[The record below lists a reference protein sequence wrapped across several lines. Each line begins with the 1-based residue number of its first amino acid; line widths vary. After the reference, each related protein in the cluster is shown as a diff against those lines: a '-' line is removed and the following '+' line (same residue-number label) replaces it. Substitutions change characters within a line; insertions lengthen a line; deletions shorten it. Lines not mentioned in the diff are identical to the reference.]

1 MSKKI
6 KITIAI
12 ALMVLSIP
20 FCTRWFSTV
29 GYYFSDEREQASSS
43 LKYRLTGT
51 KTVEVAGLERFWSG
65 EVIIPEKTIYCGYLC
80 TVTSI
85 GKDAFYGCS
94 RITSVKIP
102 TSVTEIGEWAFAD
115 CSRLT
120 SIEIPSSVTEI
131 GEWAFSGCSR
141 LTSVEIPSSVTEI
154 GEGAFSRCNGLT
166 SVEIPSSV
174 TKIEMY
180 AFSGCS
186 GLTSV
191 EIPSSVKK

>member
-1 MSKKI
+1 MGKKI
-6 KITIAI
+6 KITIVVAVI
-12 ALMVLSIP
+12 VLSIP
-20 FCTRWFSTV
+20 FCMRWYSTV
-29 GYYFSDEREQASSS
+29 EYYFSDEGKQASSS
-43 LKYRLTGT
+43 LKYKLTGT

-102 TSVTEIGEWAFAD
+102 TSVTDIGEYAFGG
-115 CSRLT
+115 CSGLT
-120 SIEIPSSVTEI
+120 SVEIPASVTEI
-131 GEWAFSGCSR
+131 GWRVFSGCNG

-154 GEGAFSRCNGLT
+154 GSGAFRDCSGLR

-174 TKIEMY
+174 TEIGEE
-180 AFSGCS
+180 AFYGCS

-191 EIPSSVKK
+191 

>member
-131 GEWAFSGCSR
+131 GE
-141 LTSVEIPSSVTEI
+141 
-154 GEGAFSRCNGLT
+154 GAFSRCNGLT